1 MVINLK
7 TYRENKEVIKSF
19 KILNDF
25 FKYQFPEKS
34 WGWIGITALLYSQIA
49 LENYLGAEKVKPEF
63 KPALKAILWQYLNV
77 VANKKLG
84 KDDRH
89 E

>member
-1 MVINLK
+1 MIFLNINSRK
-7 TYRENKEVIKSF
+7 
-19 KILNDF
+19 
-25 FKYQFPEKS
+25 KS
-34 WGWIGITALLYSQIA
+34 WGWIGVTALLYSQIA